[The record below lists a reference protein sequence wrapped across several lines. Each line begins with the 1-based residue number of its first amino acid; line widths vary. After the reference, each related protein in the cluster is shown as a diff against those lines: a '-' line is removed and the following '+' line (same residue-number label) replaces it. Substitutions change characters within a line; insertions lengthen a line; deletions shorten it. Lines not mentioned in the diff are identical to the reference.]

1 MEAVAADIDRD
12 NFRVFLNDL
21 DVDRTVNIYKAL
33 ANLSEKAVNAL
44 NSKMS
49 REFSTITDRMRPLM
63 SYISD
68 NSVKISN
75 FLDKESDEHA
85 VLIEKD
91 PKILEFISTL
101 NKNLKTI
108 EKVRLTMG
116 QVPFSPVFFVSEE
129 LTNAYLDYELE
140 LAWDFDLDMVLI
152 LNLSF

>member
-91 PKILEFISTL
+91 PKILEF
-101 NKNLKTI
+101 
-108 EKVRLTMG
+108 
-116 QVPFSPVFFVSEE
+116 
-129 LTNAYLDYELE
+129 LE
-140 LAWDFDLDMVLI
+140 P
-152 LNLSF
+152 